1 MLLGAPLCCPGN
13 DTARANQQLAPFL
26 DTAAVKNLVAVA
38 APNVRVAKTLLAVS
52 RADELTDAV
61 LARLP
66 SRFVMKATH
75 GPQLA
80 LHVDGDDGLKCILGE
95 NDHAKCATR
104 THTRARA
111 RARAHASAIPLS
123 RTTAATIHQ
132 STHPFAAP
140 PLHPDSV
147 LAPHTRCHRHAGARA
162 HHTSARAF
170 LNGRY
175 CRAPSRRIPGQPRP
189 RSHRDDFVRRNC
201 EGWLDYN
208 YSRATRQASYAPITP
223 RCIFEDFT
231 DGGGVANASV
241 GILVIRNV
249 GTLVALIER
258 GM

>member
-104 THTRARA
+104 THARQRDSPLTHHRRHHPPIHSSIRRPPPASRQRACPPHPLPPPR
-111 RARAHASAIPLS
+111 RRTCASHQ
-123 RTTAATIHQ
+123 RT
-132 STHPFAAP
+132 
-140 PLHPDSV
+140 
-147 LAPHTRCHRHAGARA
+147 C
-162 HHTSARAF
+162 AF